1 MRKVKIT
8 GLPKQAKG
16 GTAPTSLYKQ
26 IAPSY
31 MADSL
36 STKEL
41 KKKST
46 LGPVPEEQATLE
58 AELGEYAAIPDVDG
72 LPALYKIGGK
82 RHSQGGTPLNL
93 PENSFIYSDTAGM
106 KIKDPKILEEFG
118 MPKKKGGYTPA
129 DMAKKYDLNKYREI
143 LADNTTDKL
152 ARETAEKMIANY
164 NVKLA
169 KLALYQESKKG
180 FPDGIPTVAL
190 PYMAMNAVQ
199 PQDVLPLKEAQTPA
213 MQGAEDEV
221 EAVDNPTE
229 EQFEAEQTQPMA
241 RYGGV
246 ANRIKG
252 NPLLKKV
259 YAKLGGSQKR
269 FKPETGIYM
278 TMAEGGPV
286 YTDGNGT
293 QYSNATSDIDIPA
306 MFGYGG
312 QPMYKDG
319 GPTPNTP
326 VDGSKPADNKI
337 PEDKIKKIDD
347 PTLAVGDYYKD
358 ADGKVRKVT
367 KIKATDKVVNKS
379 LSGKENYKPK
389 YGSLEEDVKKAD
401 EIMKNLKEKDFA
413 KQDANGG
420 WIIYRGAA
428 KALSLADKDFLTGLS
443 SYNKDDSGKS
453 LGAPGFKIVKQST
466 YEDKSKKKQTSD
478 GFYGYADP
486 GMVEM
491 RYWQARNPNGSI
503 EDFEKM
509 DDATKLQN
517 RKDMLKF
524 YNYSDDE
531 ITKLGDKI
539 NDPAKLYTGDFIS
552 NKKTGLVKR
561 NQEKFETAGYR
572 SQLGDDFMFG
582 LEHMD
587 KYNMEMGPEGELI
600 TEDEKE
606 CPEGMVKDPVTGE
619 CKDLTIPT
627 TDTDLDIDKKPE
639 MGPEW
644 WLQDVIKTAGAAG
657 DMARVKKR
665 LPWAPKLNPVLMD
678 PTFYDP
684 TRQLAATQEQ
694 YNIGAQG
701 AASFAPSQALN
712 ARMSQMAG
720 QGAKAVADTLSTYNN
735 LNVGQANQFSATK
748 AQVLNQSN
756 AANAEITKG
765 LFDATTIANQQYD
778 NAKNQA
784 RQELRSSYIDAI
796 TNKEQ
801 TYALN
806 QLYPNYQVDPSKGG
820 RLYFNE
826 GDEMKPK
833 EAGDNASVAAYKR
846 LKNDPAL
853 QGVDDRTLI
862 QLVTGKGYTDQ
873 PTSDKDSWL
882 AAMQNITP
890 GKAGLGPYYEQG
902 PEDQA

>member
-46 LGPVPEEQATLE
+46 LGPVPEGMATLE
-58 AELGEYAAIPDVDG
+58 AEKGETAFVPDVDG
-72 LPALYKIGGK
+72 LPAHYMIGGK

-93 PENSFIYSDTAGM
+93 PENSFIFSDTSGM
-106 KIKDPKILEEFG
+106 KIKDPKVLEEFG

-129 DMAKKYDLNKYREI
+129 DVAKRYDINKYREI
-143 LADNTTDKL
+143 LADKTTDRMAK
-152 ARETAEKMIANY
+152 ETAEKMISNY

-199 PQDVLPLKEAQTPA
+199 PQDVLPLKETQGPA
-213 MQGAEDEV
+213 MQGAEDEM
-221 EAVDNPTE
+221 EAASNPTE
-229 EQFEAEQTQPMA
+229 EQFEAQQTEPMA
-241 RYGGV
+241 RYGGI
-246 ANRIKG
+246 ANKIKG

-259 YAKLGGSQKR
+259 HAKLGGSQKR
-269 FKPETGIYM
+269 FKPESGIYM

-286 YTDGNGT
+286 FTDGNGV
-293 QYSNATSDIDIPA
+293 QYSKNTSDIDIPA

-312 QPMYKDG
+312 QTMYQDG
-319 GPTPNTP
+319 GKVPNTP

-358 ADGKVRKVT
+358 TNGKVRKVT

-389 YGSLEEDVKKAD
+389 YGSVEEDVKKAD
-401 EIMKNLKEKDFA
+401 AIMEDLEEKGFA
-413 KQDANGG
+413 KKDGNGG
-420 WIIYRGAA
+420 WTIYRGAA
-428 KALSLADKDFLTGLS
+428 KTLSLADKDFLTGLS

-453 LGAPGFKIVKQST
+453 LGAPGFKIVSQST
-466 YEDKSKKKQTSD
+466 YEDKSKKKQTND

-531 ITKLGDKI
+531 IAKLGDKI

-561 NQEKFETAGYR
+561 NQEKFEASGYR

-582 LEHMD
+582 LEHLD
-587 KYNMEMGPEGELI
+587 KYNMEMGPEGELV
-600 TEDEKE
+600 TDD
-606 CPEGMVKDPVTGE
+606 CPEGMVKDPKTGE
-619 CKDLTIPT
+619 CVAK
-627 TDTDLDIDKKPE
+627 DLDIPTNELETPKKPQ

-657 DMARVKKR
+657 DMARIKKR

-684 TRQLAATQEQ
+684 TRELAATQEQ

-701 AASFAPSQALN
+701 AAAYAPSQALN
-712 ARMSQMAG
+712 SRMSQMAG
-720 QGAKAVADTLSTYNN
+720 QGAKAAADILGRYNN

-748 AQVLNQSN
+748 AQVLNQAN
-756 AANAEITKG
+756 ATNAEISKG

-801 TYALN
+801 AYALN
-806 QLYPNYQVDPSKGG
+806 QLYPNYQIDPSQGG
-820 RLYFNE
+820 RLYFNA
-826 GDEMKPK
+826 GDELKPN
-833 EAGDNASVAAYKR
+833 EMGDNASVAAYKR
-846 LKNDPAL
+846 LKDDPKM
-853 QGVDDRTLI
+853 QGVPDNVLL
-862 QLVTGKGYTDQ
+862 QLVTGKGYTQQ
-873 PTSDKDSWL
+873 PQSESDSWL

-902 PEDQA
+902 PEDQGG

>member
-8 GLPKQAKG
+8 GLPKSAKG

-36 STKEL
+36 STKGL
-41 KKKST
+41 RKKTT
-46 LGPVPEEQATLE
+46 LGPVPENQANLE
-58 AELGEYAAIPDVDG
+58 AEKGETAFVPDVDG
-72 LPALYKIGGK
+72 LPAHYKIGGK

-93 PENSFIYSDTAGM
+93 PENSFIFSDTSGM

-118 MPKKKGGYTPA
+118 MPTKKGGYTPA
-129 DMAKKYDLNKYREI
+129 DVAKKYDLNKYREI
-143 LADNTTDKL
+143 LADKSTDRM

-213 MQGAEDEV
+213 MQGAEQEV
-221 EAVDNPTE
+221 EAASNPTE
-229 EQFEAEQTQPMA
+229 EQFEAQQTEPMA

-246 ANRIKG
+246 AGRIKN

-278 TMAEGGPV
+278 RMGNGGPV
-286 YTDGNGT
+286 YTDGNGV
-293 QYSNATSDIDIPA
+293 QYSNTTSDIDIPA

-312 QPMYKDG
+312 QPMYQNG
-319 GPTPNTP
+319 GGAPNTP
-326 VDGSKPADNKI
+326 VDGSKPADKKI

-389 YGSLEEDVKKAD
+389 YGSVEEDVKKAST
-401 EIMKNLKEKDFA
+401 IMEDLETKGFA
-413 KQDANGG
+413 KKDGKGG
-420 WIIYRGAA
+420 WTIYRGAA

-453 LGAPGFKIVKQST
+453 LGAPGFKIISQST
-466 YEDKSKKKQTSD
+466 YEDKTRKKQTKD

-486 GMVEM
+486 SMVEM

-503 EDFEKM
+503 EEFEKM

-524 YNYSDDE
+524 YNYSDEE

-539 NDPAKLYTGDFIS
+539 NDPAKLYTGDFVS
-552 NKKTGLVKR
+552 NKEKGLVKR
-561 NQEKFETAGYR
+561 NQQKFETAGYR
-572 SQLGDDFMFG
+572 SQLGDDNMFG

-587 KYNMEMGPEGELI
+587 KYNMELGPEGELI

-619 CKDLTIPT
+619 CVAKDIPT
-627 TDTDLDIDKKPE
+627 NELETDPKPQI
-639 MGPEW
+639 GPEW

-684 TRQLAATQEQ
+684 TRELAATQEQ
-694 YNIGAQG
+694 YNMGMQG
-701 AASFAPSQALN
+701 AAAYAPSQALN
-712 ARMSQMAG
+712 SRQSQMAG
-720 QGAKAVADTLSTYNN
+720 QGAKAAADILGRYNN
-735 LNVGQANQFSATK
+735 LNVGQANQFAATK
-748 AQVLNQSN
+748 TQVLNQAN
-756 AANAEITKG
+756 ASNAEITKG

-801 TYALN
+801 AYALN
-806 QLYPNYQVDPSKGG
+806 QLYPNYQIDPSKGG

-826 GDEMKPK
+826 GDKLTGQTT
-833 EAGDNASVAAYKR
+833 GDSASVAAFKK
-846 LKNDPAL
+846 LKDDPNM
-853 QGVDDRTLI
+853 QGIDDNVLM
-862 QLVTGKGYTDQ
+862 QLATGKGYTQQ
-873 PTSDKDSWL
+873 PGASEKDSWM
-882 AAMQNITP
+882 AAMQNVSP

-902 PEDQA
+902 PEDQ

>member
-8 GLPKQAKG
+8 GLPKSAKG

-41 KKKST
+41 RKKTT
-46 LGPVPEEQATLE
+46 LGPVPEDQANLE
-58 AELGEYAAIPDVDG
+58 AEKGETAFIPDVDG
-72 LPALYKIGGK
+72 LPAHYQIGGK

-93 PENSFIYSDTAGM
+93 PENSFIFSDTSGM
-106 KIKDPKILEEFG
+106 KIKDPKVLEEFG

-129 DMAKKYDLNKYREI
+129 DVAKRYDINKYREI
-143 LADNTTDKL
+143 LSDKTTDKI

-190 PYMAMNAVQ
+190 PYLAMNAVQ
-199 PQDVLPLKEAQTPA
+199 PQDVLPLKESQTPA
-213 MQGAEDEV
+213 MRGAEAEI
-221 EAVDNPTE
+221 EAASNPTE
-229 EQFEAEQTQPMA
+229 EQFEAQQTEPMA

-246 ANRIKG
+246 AGRIKN

-269 FKPETGIYM
+269 FNPESGIYM
-278 TMAEGGPV
+278 TMGDGGPV
-286 YTDGNGT
+286 YTDGNGV
-293 QYSNATSDIDIPA
+293 QYSSNTSDIDIPA

-312 QPMYKDG
+312 QPMFKDG
-319 GPTPNTP
+319 GAPNTP

-367 KIKATDKVVNKS
+367 KIKATDKIVNKS
-379 LSGKENYKPK
+379 VSGKENYKPK
-389 YGSLEEDVKKAD
+389 FGSVEEDVKKGQT
-401 EIMKNLKEKDFA
+401 IMEDLEKKGFA
-413 KQDANGG
+413 KKSGDG
-420 WIIYRGAA
+420 WIVYRGAA

-453 LGAPGFKIVKQST
+453 LGAPGFKIVSQSS
-466 YEDKSKKKQTSD
+466 YEDNTKSKQTKD

-486 GMVEM
+486 SMVEM
-491 RYWQARNPNGSI
+491 RYWQARNPNSSI
-503 EDFEKM
+503 EDFEKI

-531 ITKLGDKI
+531 IAKLGDKI
-539 NDPAKLYTGDFIS
+539 NDPSKLYTSDFVS
-552 NKKTGLVKR
+552 NKNNGLVKR

-572 SQLGDDFMFG
+572 SQLGDDYKFG

-600 TEDEKE
+600 VNDEKKE
-606 CPEGMVKDPVTGE
+606 KDPTDKDIPAGE
-619 CKDLTIPT
+619 
-627 TDTDLDIDKKPE
+627 LDPKAKPQ

-684 TRQLAATQEQ
+684 TRELAATQEQ
-694 YNIGAQG
+694 YNIGMQG
-701 AASFAPSQALN
+701 ATAYAPSQALN
-712 ARMSQMAG
+712 SRQSQMAG
-720 QGAKAVADTLSTYNN
+720 QGAKAAADILGRYNN
-735 LNVGQANQFSATK
+735 LNVGQANQFAATK
-748 AQVLNQSN
+748 TQVLNQAN
-756 AANAEITKG
+756 ASNAEITKG

-801 TYALN
+801 AYALN
-806 QLYPNYQVDPSKGG
+806 QLYPNYQIDPSQGG
-820 RLYFNE
+820 RLFFNA
-826 GDEMKPK
+826 GDELTGQTT
-833 EAGDNASVAAYKR
+833 ADNASVAAFKK
-846 LKNDPAL
+846 LKDDPNM
-853 QGVDDRTLI
+853 QGIDDNVLM
-862 QLVTGKGYTDQ
+862 QLVTGKGYTMQ
-873 PTSDKDSWL
+873 PSSQKDAWL
-882 AAMQNITP
+882 SAMQNVTP

-902 PEDQA
+902 AEDQ

>member
-46 LGPVPEEQATLE
+46 LGPVPEDQATLE

-118 MPKKKGGYTPA
+118 MPIKKGGYTPA

-143 LADNTTDKL
+143 LADKTTDKL

-213 MQGAEDEV
+213 MQGAEDEI
-221 EAVDNPTE
+221 EAADNPTE

-286 YTDGNGT
+286 FTDGNGV
-293 QYSNATSDIDIPA
+293 QYSKNTSDIDIPA

-312 QPMYKDG
+312 QPMYQNG
-319 GPTPNTP
+319 GGAPNTP
-326 VDGSKPADNKI
+326 VDGSKPADTKI

-358 ADGKVRKVT
+358 ADGKTRKVT

-379 LSGKENYKPK
+379 VSGKENYKPK

-401 EIMKNLKEKDFA
+401 AIMKDLEEKGFA
-413 KQDANGG
+413 KQDSNGG
-420 WIIYRGAA
+420 WTIYRGAA
-428 KALSLADKDFLTGLS
+428 KALPLADKDFLTGLS
-443 SYNKDDSGKS
+443 SYNKDDDGKS

-466 YEDKSKKKQTSD
+466 YEDKSKKKQTND

-486 GMVEM
+486 NMVEM

-517 RKDMLKF
+517 RKEMLKF
-524 YNYSDDE
+524 YNYSDEE
-531 ITKLGDKI
+531 INKLGDKI

-561 NQEKFETAGYR
+561 NQEKFETSGYR
-572 SQLGDDFMFG
+572 SQLGDDYMFG

-587 KYNMEMGPEGELI
+587 KYNMQTTPEGDLI
-600 TEDEKE
+600 TEDTTTEK
-606 CPEGMVKDPVTGE
+606 KD
-619 CKDLTIPT
+619 DNHDIPT
-627 TDTDLDIDKKPE
+627 NELDVNPKPQ

-657 DMARVKKR
+657 DMARIKKR

-678 PTFYDP
+678 PTFKDP
-684 TRQLAATQEQ
+684 TRELAAIQEQ

-701 AASFAPSQALN
+701 AAAFAPSQALN
-712 ARMSQMAG
+712 SRMSQMAG
-720 QGAKAVADTLSTYNN
+720 QGARAAAEVLGRYHNDDVGIANN
-735 LNVGQANQFSATK
+735 FSATK

-801 TYALN
+801 AYALN
-806 QLYPNYQVDPSKGG
+806 QLYPNYQIDPSKGG
-820 RLYFNE
+820 RLYFNA
-826 GDEMKPK
+826 GDELKPN
-833 EAGDNASVAAYKR
+833 EMGDNASVAAYKR

-853 QGVDDRTLI
+853 QGVDDNTLI
-862 QLVTGKGYTDQ
+862 QLVTGKGYTTQ
-873 PTSDKDSWL
+873 PSSDKDAWL
-882 AAMQNITP
+882 SAMQNITP
-890 GKAGLGPYYEQG
+890 GNAGLGPYYEQG
-902 PEDQA
+902 PEDQ

>member
-8 GLPKQAKG
+8 GLPKSAKG

-41 KKKST
+41 RKKTT
-46 LGPVPEEQATLE
+46 LGPVPEDQANLE
-58 AELGEYAAIPDVDG
+58 AEKGETAFIPDVDG
-72 LPALYKIGGK
+72 LPAHYQIGGK

-93 PENSFIYSDTAGM
+93 PENSFIFSDTSGM
-106 KIKDPKILEEFG
+106 KIKDPKVLEEFG

-129 DMAKKYDLNKYREI
+129 DVAKRYDINKYREI
-143 LADNTTDKL
+143 LSDKTTDKI

-190 PYMAMNAVQ
+190 PYLAMNAVQ
-199 PQDVLPLKEAQTPA
+199 PQDVLPLKESQTPA
-213 MQGAEDEV
+213 MRGAEAEI
-221 EAVDNPTE
+221 EAASNPTE
-229 EQFEAEQTQPMA
+229 EQFEAQQTEPMA

-246 ANRIKG
+246 AGRIKN

-269 FKPETGIYM
+269 FNPESGIYM
-278 TMAEGGPV
+278 TMGDGGPV
-286 YTDGNGT
+286 YTDGNGV
-293 QYSNATSDIDIPA
+293 QYSSNTSDIDIPA

-312 QPMYKDG
+312 QPMYQDG
-319 GPTPNTP
+319 GKVPNTP
-326 VDGSKPADNKI
+326 VDSSKPADNKI

-367 KIKATDKVVNKS
+367 KIKATDKIVNKS
-379 LSGKENYKPK
+379 VSGKENYKPK
-389 YGSLEEDVKKAD
+389 FGSVEEDVKKGQT
-401 EIMKNLKEKDFA
+401 IMEDLEKKGFA
-413 KQDANGG
+413 KKSGDG
-420 WIIYRGAA
+420 WIVYRGAA

-453 LGAPGFKIVKQST
+453 LGAPGFKIVSQSS
-466 YEDKSKKKQTSD
+466 YEDNSRKKQTKD

-486 GMVEM
+486 SMVEM
-491 RYWQARNPNGSI
+491 RYWQARNPNSSI
-503 EDFEKM
+503 EDFEKI

-531 ITKLGDKI
+531 IAKLGDKI
-539 NDPAKLYTGDFIS
+539 NDPSKLYTSDFVS
-552 NKKTGLVKR
+552 NKNNGLVKR

-572 SQLGDDFMFG
+572 SQLGDDYKFG

-600 TEDEKE
+600 VNDEKKE
-606 CPEGMVKDPVTGE
+606 KDPTDKDIPAGE
-619 CKDLTIPT
+619 
-627 TDTDLDIDKKPE
+627 LDPKAKPQ

-684 TRQLAATQEQ
+684 TRELAATQEQ
-694 YNIGAQG
+694 YNIGMQG
-701 AASFAPSQALN
+701 ATAYAPSQALN
-712 ARMSQMAG
+712 SRQSQMAG
-720 QGAKAVADTLSTYNN
+720 QGAKAAADILGRYNN
-735 LNVGQANQFSATK
+735 LNVGQANQFAATK
-748 AQVLNQSN
+748 TQVLNQAN
-756 AANAEITKG
+756 ASNAEITKG

-801 TYALN
+801 AYALN
-806 QLYPNYQVDPSKGG
+806 QLYPNYQIDPSQGG
-820 RLYFNE
+820 RLFFNA
-826 GDEMKPK
+826 GDELTGQTT
-833 EAGDNASVAAYKR
+833 ADNASVAAFKK
-846 LKNDPAL
+846 LKDDPNM
-853 QGVDDRTLI
+853 QGIDDNVLM
-862 QLVTGKGYTDQ
+862 QLVTGKGYTMQ
-873 PTSDKDSWL
+873 PSSQKDAWL
-882 AAMQNITP
+882 SAMQNVTP

-902 PEDQA
+902 AEDQ